1 MEATQPLLLKLFVT
15 TYALSSTRAVRNL
28 TALLE
33 EYFPQNYQLEV
44 IDITKQPLFVLSEN
58 IVAVPLLVKT
68 APEPYKRMIGDMSD
82 RLKVLAGFRM
92 PAN

>member
-1 MEATQPLLLKLFVT
+1 MEAAQPLLLKLFVT

-68 APEPYKRMIGDMSD
+68 APEPCKRMIGDMSD
-82 RLKVLAGFRM
+82 RLKVLAGLQM

>member
-68 APEPYKRMIGDMSD
+68 APEPCKRMIGDMSD
-82 RLKVLAGFRM
+82 RLKVLAGLRM